1 MTPSLRVRVG
11 VGLALAFVVIAVD
24 LALSRGTPTVV
35 ARELR
40 AVGSPKTPADNPL
53 ATPRERRDGARAHA
67 PAVETQGG
75 LTAEILRDTDV
86 DGALRVDARGAFV
99 ADEGALR
106 LFNYFFSAEGQTSRA
121 VLIARI
127 EQEIA
132 GRLPL
137 SARAGARALL
147 DEYLAYRDAGKEL
160 ATQLRDASPEERV
173 EALYALRRKVFGEG
187 VAERMFAREEER
199 RAAAIERFHIL
210 TDERLSDAERT
221 AQLEALERDL
231 PAFERERR
239 AAQLSVVATALVE
252 RELHARGASPDEL
265 FQARV
270 DTLGRDAATRLARI
284 DEEERDFAQ
293 ALRALRAWRAE
304 QSNPSDAQ
312 LDELIA
318 ARFSPEQ
325 RRRARVQ
332 MDAGFPLLATP

>member
-11 VGLALAFVVIAVD
+11 SGLALAFVVLAVD
-24 LALSRGTPTVV
+24 LAVSRGTPTVV

-40 AVGSPKTPADNPL
+40 AVVSPPTPADNP
-53 ATPRERRDGARAHA
+53 AGTQRERRDGARPHA
-67 PAVETQGG
+67 PGVETQPG
-75 LTAEILRDTDV
+75 LTPEILRDTDV
-86 DGALRVDARGAFV
+86 DGALRVDAHGAFV

-127 EQEIA
+127 EQEISR
-132 GRLPL
+132 RLPL

-147 DEYLAYRDAGKEL
+147 DDYLAYRDAGKEL

-210 TDERLSDAERT
+210 TDEGLSDAERT

-231 PAFERERR
+231 PAFDQERR
-239 AAQLSVVATALVE
+239 RAQLSVVAAALVE
-252 RELHARGASPDEL
+252 RDLRAREAPADEL

-270 DTLGRDAATRLARI
+270 TTLGRDAAERLARI

-304 QSNPSDAQ
+304 QPNPSEAQ
-312 LDELIA
+312 LDQFIA

-332 MDAGFPLLATP
+332 MDAGFPLLDNP